1 MLFAG
6 FFEFFFE
13 FFMRTISRILSL
25 ISFFC
30 CSTALAE
37 NLDGLFPT
45 KTVYFGVNMGGG
57 YTTWKYLVD
66 TADPPDTAV
75 KETTPSGVR
84 EGGPS
89 WGVVFGYDLARNFAV
104 ELQYMRFADSHIT
117 FDPDAALAYNLSDG
131 TAPATILSKTEA
143 YSLSGKL

>member
-1 MLFAG
+1 MGMVMRYKIKILYALPFLFFAYHCYASAYSD
-6 FFEFFFE
+6 
-13 FFMRTISRILSL
+13 TS
-25 ISFFC
+25 
-30 CSTALAE
+30 
-37 NLDGLFPT
+37 NLFPS

-66 TADPPDTAV
+66 TIDPPGSAV

-104 ELQYMRFADSHIT
+104 ELQYMRFADSHII

-131 TAPATILSKTEA
+131 TIPVTILSRTEA